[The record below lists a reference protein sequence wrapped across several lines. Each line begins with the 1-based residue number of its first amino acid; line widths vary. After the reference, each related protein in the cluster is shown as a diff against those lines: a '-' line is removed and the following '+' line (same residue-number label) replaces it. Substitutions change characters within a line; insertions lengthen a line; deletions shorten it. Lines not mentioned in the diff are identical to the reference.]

1 MNAEAIRALFNS
13 LPLDPGDA
21 TVTSDLASER
31 SRQGELTMRYG
42 HIWAQAG
49 RMRQKAERQ
58 VKRVRAQVELEY
70 RQGTRQP
77 PVKITEASIKAMVD
91 SAQDVEDA
99 EEAYAEATYWYN
111 ISANYDR
118 AISQRMDLIRY
129 LQQEQYRNVQQF
141 G

>member
-1 MNAEAIRALFNS
+1 MEEGMTTDAIRTLFKSILLN
-13 LPLDPGDA
+13 PDDA
-21 TVTSDLASER
+21 TVTADLSYER

-42 HIWAQAG
+42 HVWAKAG
-49 RMRQKAERQ
+49 RMRQQAERQ

-70 RQGTRQP
+70 RSGKREP

-91 SAQDVEDA
+91 SADEVEDA

-118 AISQRMDLIRY
+118 AISQRMELIRY
-129 LQQEQYRNVQQF
+129 MQQEQ
-141 G
+141 